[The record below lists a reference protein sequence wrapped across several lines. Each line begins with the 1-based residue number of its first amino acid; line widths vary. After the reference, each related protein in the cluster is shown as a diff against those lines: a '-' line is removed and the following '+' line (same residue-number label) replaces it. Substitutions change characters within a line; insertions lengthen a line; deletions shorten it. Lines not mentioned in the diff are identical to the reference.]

1 MLHDRRSDLYRCP
14 TCTAGGAEWNE
25 PTIRRSKPV
34 TSADRGD
41 RWAVAKRLRIAALVV
56 GSLAASAMIIVGCSS
71 VTEGAPKVDVADAPV
86 YRASVS
92 ASIAESA
99 ASSSARESER
109 QESLTTEA
117 IHSSCEALS
126 SSSVD
131 AITAVNDYVDAFN
144 ENAADVAAKAGPAV
158 DGLNHSADLVARS
171 LSDPLL
177 PELKDALNAWVD
189 AARGVATAIAGNY
202 GPDEFNAAITR
213 LNDTKT
219 TALDLCDASY

>member
-1 MLHDRRSDLYRCP
+1 VLIGWLCP
-14 TCTAGGAEWNE
+14 
-25 PTIRRSKPV
+25 
-34 TSADRGD
+34 
-41 RWAVAKRLRIAALVV
+41 KRLRIAAQVMGL
-56 GSLAASAMIIVGCSS
+56 LAAAAMIIVGCNS
-71 VTEGAPKVDVADAPV
+71 VTEGTAQVDAAEAPI

-92 ASIAESA
+92 ASIEESA

-131 AITAVNDYVDAFN
+131 AITAVNNYVDAFN
-144 ENAADVAAKAGPAV
+144 SNAADVGAQAGPAI
-158 DGLNHSADLVARS
+158 DALNHSADLVARS
-171 LSDPLL
+171 ISDPLT

-202 GPDEFNAAITR
+202 GPDEFNVAITR
-213 LNDTKT
+213 LNDSKT